1 MADSKICVDTDIV
14 VDYLQ
19 GKHDAFITA
28 ILRFDACIT
37 SITLFELESV
47 ATLTTRQTQLL
58 YQVYL
63 AVNTLPFDDEAA
75 RYTAHIIKDHRAN
88 EHPIGLNDALV
99 AGICIAAKVPLLTR
113 KVRSFR
119 HVNDL
124 QIVTPEDLL
133 EI

>member
-19 GKHDAFITA
+19 GKHDAFLTA
-28 ILRFDACIT
+28 ILRFDTCIT

-75 RYTAHIIKDHRAN
+75 RYTAHIIKEHRAN

-99 AGICIAAKVPLLTR
+99 AGICIAAQVPLLTR

-119 HVNDL
+119 HVTEL
-124 QIVTPEDLL
+124 QIITPEDMTEL
-133 EI
+133 

>member
-19 GKHDAFITA
+19 GKHDAFLTA
-28 ILRFDACIT
+28 ILRFDTCIT

-58 YQVYL
+58 YQIYL
-63 AVNTLPFDDEAA
+63 AVNTLPFDEEAA
-75 RYTAHIIKDHRAN
+75 RHTARIIKEHRTN
-88 EHPIGLNDALV
+88 ERQMGLNDALV
-99 AGICIAAKVPLLTR
+99 AGICIAADVPLLTR

-119 HVNDL
+119 YVSDL
-124 QIVTPEDLL
+124 QLITPEDLA
-133 EI
+133 EM

>member
-1 MADSKICVDTDIV
+1 MADSRICVDTDIV

-19 GKHDAFITA
+19 GKHDAFINA

-37 SITLFELESV
+37 SITLLELESV
-47 ATLTTRQTQLL
+47 STLSTRQTQLL

-63 AVNTLPFDDEAA
+63 AVHTLAFDDEAA
-75 RYTAHIIKDHRAN
+75 RHTARIMKEHRAN
-88 EHPIGLNDALV
+88 ERQIGLNDALV
-99 AGICIAAKVPLLTR
+99 AGICIAAKIPLLTR

-124 QIVTPEDLL
+124 QIVTPEELAEL
-133 EI
+133 

>member
-14 VDYLQ
+14 VEYLQ

-28 ILRFDACIT
+28 ILRFDTCIT

-63 AVNTLPFDDEAA
+63 AVNTLPFDEEAA
-75 RYTAHIIKDHRAN
+75 RQTAQIIKEHRAN
-88 EHPIGLNDALV
+88 ERQIGLNDALV
-99 AGICIAAKVPLLTR
+99 AGICIAAQVPLLTR

-119 HVNDL
+119 HVSNL
-124 QIVTPEDLL
+124 QLVTPDDLA
-133 EI
+133 EM

>member
-14 VDYLQ
+14 VDYLL
-19 GKHDAFITA
+19 GTHDTFLDA

-47 ATLTTRQTQLL
+47 ASLTTRQTQLL

-63 AVNTLPFDDEAA
+63 AVNTLPFDDAAA
-75 RYTAHIIKDHRAN
+75 RHTAKIIKEHRAH
-88 EHPIGLNDALV
+88 ERQIGLNDALV
-99 AGICIAAKVPLLTR
+99 AGTCLAAQTPLLTR

-119 HVNDL
+119 YVTDL
-124 QIVTPEDLL
+124 QIITPEELDTL
-133 EI
+133 

>member
-14 VDYLQ
+14 VEYLQ

-28 ILRFDACIT
+28 ILRFDTCIT

-63 AVNTLPFDDEAA
+63 AVNTLPFDEEAA
-75 RYTAHIIKDHRAN
+75 RKTAQIIKEHRAN
-88 EHPIGLNDALV
+88 ERQIGLNDALV
-99 AGICIAAKVPLLTR
+99 AGICIAAQVPLLTR

-119 HVNDL
+119 HVSNL
-124 QIVTPEDLL
+124 QLVTPDDLA
-133 EI
+133 EM

>member
-14 VDYLQ
+14 VEYLQ

-28 ILRFDACIT
+28 ILRFDTCIS

-63 AVNTLPFDDEAA
+63 AVNTLPFDEEAA
-75 RYTAHIIKDHRAN
+75 RHTARIIKEHRTN

-99 AGICIAAKVPLLTR
+99 AGTCIAANVPLLTR

-119 HVNDL
+119 YVSDL
-124 QIVTPEDLL
+124 HIITPEDLA
-133 EI
+133 EM